1 MRFMILFIICIGV
14 LASCKE
20 KSSQKLFE
28 ISGTIKNSNG
38 KMVYLEETPVATM
51 QRIVLDSSPIKK
63 NGSYSLKVNPK
74 EESLFNLRLDEQVY
88 PFASV
93 INDAPSVKVNSDFS
107 NMKDPY
113 TIEGSKASQEM
124 KDYLNESGKKM
135 RKIYMADRE
144 LDSLNR
150 IGASDSSKST
160 LKEERA
166 TGARDLKNYTEQ
178 IIQSSESPA
187 LTLFIL
193 GSYQSMA
200 NNPAFRLEGF
210 SNEEISKILNETTA
224 KFPDHA
230 GIASIKKNFESQ
242 LKTSEG
248 LTGKA
253 APEINLPDPGG
264 RNISLSSFKGKFVL
278 IDFWASWCKPCRFEN
293 PNVVKAYNKFKEKNF
308 TILGVS
314 LDQKKEAWL
323 AAIKNDGLAWTQI
336 SDLKFWNSEVVP
348 LYNIQGIPFN
358 VLVDPD
364 GKVIAE
370 NLRGPQLE
378 EKLGEV
384 LK

>member
-1 MRFMILFIICIGV
+1 MRLSILFILTAWLLV
-14 LASCKE
+14 SCKE
-20 KSSQKLFE
+20 KSQKLFE
-28 ISGTIKNSNG
+28 ISGTLKNANG
-38 KMVYLEETPVATM
+38 KVVYLEETPVATM
-51 QRIVLDSSPIKK
+51 QRVVLDSSPIKK
-63 NGSYSLKVNPK
+63 DGSYSLKVKPK
-74 EESLFNLRLDEQVY
+74 EETIFNLRLDEQVY

-93 INDAPSVKVNSDFS
+93 INDAPGVKVNADLS

-113 TIEGSKASQEM
+113 TVEGSTASQVM
-124 KDYLNESGKKM
+124 KDYLFESGRRM
-135 RKIYMADRE
+135 RDIYSIDRQ
-144 LDSLNR
+144 LDSLKR
-150 IGASDSSKST
+150 ALVPDSNLTS
-160 LKEERA
+160 LKEKRA
-166 TGARDLKNYTEQ
+166 TSAQDLKNYTEQ
-178 IIQSSESPA
+178 IIQSSQSPA

-210 SNEEISKILNETTA
+210 SNEEISKIINETVA
-224 KFPDHA
+224 KFPQHA
-230 GIASIKKNFESQ
+230 GIASIKKTFDGQ
-242 LKTSEG
+242 LKNNEG
-248 LTGKA
+248 LTGKP
-253 APEINLPDPGG
+253 APEINLPDATGKH
-264 RNISLSSFKGKFVL
+264 IALSSFRGKYVL
-278 IDFWASWCKPCRFEN
+278 VDFWASWCKPCRFEN

-323 AAIKNDGLAWTQI
+323 SAIRNDGLAWTHI

-348 LYNIQGIPFN
+348 LYNIQGIPYN

-378 EKLGEV
+378 EKLDEV